1 LAQRIPDDAYAVV
14 ANAVAI
20 QQVDFDDTENF
31 QWADGIQEFV
41 EEHHLNPDKEGW
53 NFRHIFG
60 SFDEKD
66 RHYNTPRVWYGH
78 HLFNPEIE
86 EDPESGE
93 LPFIMR
99 TNHKF
104 TPDDIEQYL
113 GSHYN
118 ETPYDPY
125 SKDSTEAD
133 MYRYRPIG
141 LNRTQNSHVLQL
153 RNDVPEEQ
161 QAVMWLCI
169 GFPEFAP
176 YIPFYTNANDT
187 DPSFSE
193 TPMEMDVDS
202 DSAYWMYRHMSMLVE
217 SHYSKFVQDNRD
229 YLKECRRVQR
239 RMLWQFDQEAAKL
252 HGEELTEF
260 LTQKNYEMV
269 AKMKAM
275 TKDHM
280 NKLIMKGIELSKLT
294 FNMDKNL

>member
-1 LAQRIPDDAYAVV
+1 MPMPLLLTKLQF
-14 ANAVAI
+14 NKL
-20 QQVDFDDTENF
+20 TLMTLKTF

-118 ETPYDPY
+118 ETPYDPIQQGIQR
-125 SKDSTEAD
+125 K
-133 MYRYRPIG
+133 PIC
-141 LNRTQNSHVLQL
+141 TV
-153 RNDVPEEQ
+153 
-161 QAVMWLCI
+161 
-169 GFPEFAP
+169 
-176 YIPFYTNANDT
+176 T
-187 DPSFSE
+187 
-193 TPMEMDVDS
+193 
-202 DSAYWMYRHMSMLVE
+202 
-217 SHYSKFVQDNRD
+217 VQS
-229 YLKECRRVQR
+229 V
-239 RMLWQFDQEAAKL
+239 
-252 HGEELTEF
+252 
-260 LTQKNYEMV
+260 
-269 AKMKAM
+269 
-275 TKDHM
+275 
-280 NKLIMKGIELSKLT
+280 
-294 FNMDKNL
+294 